1 MGFADRLSQSLQR
14 RMSRRDATLV
24 LGLRNLYIVPS
35 GFGGL
40 WLLTSGMLYLV
51 GINGRSN
58 GPVLLSLLMLALL
71 LLNLFLTHQTLQGLE
86 LQCQSPGPS
95 CADEQAPVGL
105 VARSSIA
112 RMGVRLRW
120 LSPAGAAAGPAQH
133 QLHLQLPAGRSAV
146 QVPWQPS
153 RRGRQRP
160 GRLLIETTAP
170 MGLFRCWSYWEPPLE
185 LAIAPARRPGPV
197 RELQRPERHRGSAA
211 LSGGQGADQFEELR
225 PLRPEEGLARVAWT
239 TVARGQGWYG
249 KRFSGDQTA
258 ALWLAPA
265 PGRPAERALE
275 HLCARLCS
283 GLEQGEC
290 LGLLLPGRAEIAP
303 ASGPAH
309 LRSCLEALASLP
321 L

>member
-1 MGFADRLSQSLQR
+1 MQRRLSR
-14 RMSRRDATLV
+14 REGTLV

-35 GFGGL
+35 SFGGL
-40 WLLTSGMLYLV
+40 WVLTGGILYLV

-86 LQCQSPGPS
+86 LQGQPCGPS
-95 CADEQAPVGL
+95 CADEPAPVGL
-105 VARSSIA
+105 IAHSSTARA
-112 RMGVRLRW
+112 GVRLRW
-120 LSPAGAAAGPAQH
+120 LAPAGSAQQ
-133 QLHLQLPAGRSAV
+133 QLRLQLPASRTAV
-146 QVPWQPS
+146 QVPWQPA

-170 MGLFRCWSYWEPPLE
+170 MGLFRCWAYWEPPLE

-197 RELQRPERHRGSAA
+197 RELQRPERNLGSAA

-225 PLRPEEGLARVAWT
+225 PLRPEEGLQRVAWK

-249 KRFSGDQTA
+249 KHFSADQAA

-265 PGRPAERALE
+265 PGLPPERALE

-283 GLEQGEC
+283 GLEQGER
-290 LGLLLPGRAEIAP
+290 LGLLLPGMAEIAP